1 MLTDF
6 HSTTIKC
13 GGTEFGE
20 VAGKPSEAA
29 KQLLEQANS
38 FLQKHMPDAEQRIK
52 RTIEQ
57 WNQIIRNAIIAE
69 TGLRLS
75 VGDDQ
80 QNVPVRIQPGM
91 PTPFAGLAAQIEPEL
106 WELLFNKHLLT
117 ATQSGL
123 QLLLENSAMLRSYT
137 HTDFSA
143 KDIESVQDLLK
154 AILAELEKRN
164 FAARFRTIDQD
175 VLGAYFLHVP
185 EVHIYWMV
193 ISLMAR
199 FLNVSVEGL
208 TIAVLTHELA
218 HAYTHLGRDVD
229 GSRWETAAFAQ
240 TDLYIVEGLA
250 QFYTDQIC
258 RKFLARTTE
267 PHEAF
272 KALRDLQPEPYQKY
286 QQWSEIGDSH
296 VGEVVRFAM
305 VACRTRR
312 ILSYYDFQDDLEQTR
327 KQVGRALGAQMRLI

>member
-1 MLTDF
+1 MDT
-6 HSTTIKC
+6 ST
-13 GGTEFGE
+13 FGAQE
-20 VAGKPSEAA
+20 RYYAVYSETKSKPSEETTRLIDRAY
-29 KQLLEQANS
+29 K
-38 FLQKHMPDAEQRIK
+38 FLRKHMPDAEQRIK
-52 RTIEQ
+52 RTIDQ

-80 QNVPVRIQPGM
+80 QYVPVRIQWGM
-91 PTPFAGLAAQIEPEL
+91 PTPFADLAAQIEPEL
-106 WELLFNKHLLT
+106 WELLFNQHLLS
-117 ATQSGL
+117 ATQLGL
-123 QLLLENSAMLRSYT
+123 RLLLDNSATLHRYT
-137 HTDFSA
+137 TVDFSDN
-143 KDIESVQDLLK
+143 DIARVQDILK

-164 FAARFRTIDQD
+164 FAAQFMAIHQY
-175 VLGAYFLHVP
+175 VLGAYFFHYP
-185 EVHIYWMV
+185 EVRLYWMV

-208 TIAVLTHELA
+208 TIVVLTHELA

-229 GSRWETAAFAQ
+229 GSRWNTTAFAD

-267 PHEAF
+267 PHDAF
-272 KALRDLQPEPYQKY
+272 NRLRDLQPEPYRDY
-286 QQWSEIGDSH
+286 QQWNKIGDSH

-305 VACRTRR
+305 VACRTRQ
-312 ILSYYDFQDDLEQTR
+312 ILSYYEFQHDLEQAR
-327 KQVGRALGAQMRLI
+327 KQVGRTPGA